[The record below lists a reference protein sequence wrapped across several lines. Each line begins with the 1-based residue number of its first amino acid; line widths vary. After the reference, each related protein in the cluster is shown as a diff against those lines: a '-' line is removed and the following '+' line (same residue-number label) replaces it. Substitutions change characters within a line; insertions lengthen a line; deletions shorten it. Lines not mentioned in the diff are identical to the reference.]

1 LPDAPLSYSFFDKA
15 YKFEKM
21 MRYPD
26 RPRQIVTEYDVKKI
40 LSDRI
45 SLKDSRSDILL
56 QAVDILTNF
65 LRRLHMGRITD
76 PAVVHALGR
85 LQIHRRQG
93 NGVYQSV
100 ELLILTDSDPTGYT
114 RLARALRQMSL
125 AGRINDAKLQ
135 GPQITVR
142 GRDGHY

>member
-1 LPDAPLSYSFFDKA
+1 
-15 YKFEKM
+15 
-21 MRYPD
+21 
-26 RPRQIVTEYDVKKI
+26 
-40 LSDRI
+40 
-45 SLKDSRSDILL
+45 
-56 QAVDILTNF
+56 
-65 LRRLHMGRITD
+65 MGRITD

-100 ELLILTDSDPTGYT
+100 ELLTLTDSDPTGYT

-135 GPQITVR
+135 GPQITAIIKVHPPTHSN
-142 GRDGHY
+142 GRIVPHKKSVWHR